1 MAIRAISFLE
11 LFYHLGYA
19 YAENRS
25 SRLCSAPWDK
35 RPREGCIKSKMALFR
50 RFLALI
56 RVGVMQIDI
65 IYYQKDIGTRRGPGR
80 GPKRGPWDHIWD
92 HFLKIAVFNDF
103 IIKLVSR

>member
-1 MAIRAISFLE
+1 MFMQYMLAWFIPRKYSLVYTTNFIHCTAL
-11 LFYHLGYA
+11 
-19 YAENRS
+19 
-25 SRLCSAPWDK
+25 WDK

-80 GPKRGPWDHIWD
+80 GPKRGPKDPIWD
-92 HFLKIAVFNDF
+92 HFLKVEVFNDF
-103 IIKLVSR
+103 IIKIGCK